1 MQAIHDTHAQPV
13 TLDPRRWGRDVYG
26 ICVSIRPQDA
36 SLLAGLQAAQ
46 AQLGLPDLAATAR
59 CLVGLAGLDVL
70 PRPPADAGRL
80 TGRYSREVIKKRQA
94 HLMEQAA
101 RRERPSRQHFEH
113 HKVSTVLDAALFA
126 PVAVR
131 RSLKRRCSKSDAA
144 RELLQH
150 GLELLQAGDPRV
162 EMYLNAHAAALA
174 GIEATT

>member
-70 PRPPADAGRL
+70 PRPPEEAGRL
-80 TGRYSREVIKKRQA
+80 TGRFSREMIEKRQA
-94 HLMEQAA
+94 HLMEQTG
-101 RRERPSRQHFEH
+101 RRERPSRQHSDH
-113 HKVSTVLDAALFA
+113 RKISAVLDPALFA
-126 PVAVR
+126 PVAIRESSR
-131 RSLKRRCSKSDAA
+131 RKCSKSDAA

-150 GLELLQAGDPRV
+150 GLDLLAAGGPRV
-162 EMYLNAHAAALA
+162 EAFLTAHAAALA